1 MTDAVTQARE
11 AVEVRIKEHLALEYT
26 SHETYARHRMRF
38 EEAFTQD
45 MALADAYAAALLAAE
60 RQRVVGMVEA
70 LKYDTRVEGYNGFE
84 ASVWNGALSTVA
96 ARLTG
101 GE

>member
-1 MTDAVTQARE
+1 MSGDAVTQARE
-11 AVEVRIKEHLALEYT
+11 AVDAAITRFGDRDASHDEWVLAV
-26 SHETYARHRMRF
+26 A
-38 EEAFTQD
+38 
-45 MALADAYAAALLAAE
+45 ALDAYAAALLAAE

>member
-11 AVEVRIKEHLALEYT
+11 AVESGQCDHA
-26 SHETYARHRMRF
+26 
-38 EEAFTQD
+38 EAFGQEPCPRC
-45 MALADAYAAALLAAE
+45 LDAYAAALIAAE

-84 ASVWNGALSTVA
+84 ASVWNGALSTMA